1 MPTSFAIKTEVF
13 EGPLELL
20 LDLIEKRKLLINDI
34 SLASVTDEY
43 ISHVRS
49 LQESHLTETAQFV
62 LVAATLLL
70 IKSKSLLPV
79 LELTEDESH
88 SVEDLEHRLRLYQFY
103 RNGGLALNE
112 LFDVSPLHE
121 KTYVPDTTPIFTTD
135 SRTTVTS
142 LHSALQDVIHRFPK
156 KIVTPQVAVKKVI
169 SLEDMMRSVEDRIQK
184 HFKFSFKDFV
194 ASKERAHVIVGFL
207 AVLELFKQGSI
218 LVQQEKHFHDITIE
232 RGTID
237 TPKY

>member
-1 MPTSFAIKTEVF
+1 MPSTFAVKTTVF

-34 SLASVTDEY
+34 SLASVTNEY

-49 LQESHLTETAQFV
+49 LQESHLVETAQFV

-88 SVEDLEHRLRLYQFY
+88 SIEDLEQRLRLYQLY
-103 RNGGLALNE
+103 RNGGLALQE
-112 LFDVSPLHE
+112 LFDVFPLYE
-121 KTYVPDTTPIFTTD
+121 KTYVPDTTPLFTTD
-135 SRTTVTS
+135 SRTTVAS
-142 LHSALQDVIHRFPK
+142 LHIALQDVIHRFPK

-169 SLEDMMRSVEDRIQK
+169 SLEEMIMHIEERITR

-194 ASKERAHVIVGFL
+194 ASKERTHVIVGFL

-218 LVQQEKHFHDITIE
+218 LVQQEKHFHDIIIE